1 MGFFKKVLGIS
12 TPSQPA
18 QPAQTATAVRAVDA
32 PTTFRETEQ
41 KRVVSNQ
48 SNPRKQRATGKR
60 ALKISTIGSN
70 VGSNGAGTNV

>member
-12 TPSQPA
+12 TPSQPT
-18 QPAQTATAVRAVDA
+18 QTAPAVRAVDA

-41 KRVVSNQ
+41 ERVDSNRSNQ
-48 SNPRKQRATGKR
+48 RKQRATGKR
-60 ALKISTIGSN
+60 ALQISTVGSN

>member
-18 QPAQTATAVRAVDA
+18 QSAPAVRAVDA

-41 KRVVSNQ
+41 NRVVSNQ
-48 SNPRKQRATGKR
+48 SNQRKQRATGKR
-60 ALKISTIGSN
+60 GLKISTVGSN
-70 VGSNGAGTNV
+70 VGSNGVGTNV

>member
-1 MGFFKKVLGIS
+1 MGFFKKILGIS

-18 QPAQTATAVRAVDA
+18 QTAPEVRAVDA

-41 KRVVSNQ
+41 ERVVSNQ
-48 SNPRKQRATGKR
+48 SNQRKQRAIGKR